1 MNTKRQLSYA
11 HNVKIFDK
19 NNPNIKILNTD
30 ESIISL
36 FKDSSVPIEY
46 EETTENNI
54 VIGFVSK
61 VGEFIGTELFGDITF
76 WGEEYPNY
84 EFKNY
89 CIEIDGQ
96 GNNENKEYLVSRVVC
111 VEFQP
116 KPLIESVPNET
127 TIS

>member
-30 ESIISL
+30 ESIITL

-46 EETTENNI
+46 CENPEKNE

-61 VGEFIGTELFGDITF
+61 VGEFVGTELFGDITF
-76 WGEEYPNY
+76 WGKEYSDY
-84 EFKNY
+84 KFRNY

-96 GNNENKEYLVSRVVC
+96 GNKDNKEYLISRVVC
-111 VEFQP
+111 VEF
-116 KPLIESVPNET
+116 KPEPLSEVVPNE
-127 TIS
+127 I

>member
-1 MNTKRQLSYA
+1 MNTRRKLSYA

-30 ESIISL
+30 ESIIAL
-36 FKDSSVPIEY
+36 FDGGTVPIEY
-46 EETTENNI
+46 CKTPEDNE

-76 WGEEYPNY
+76 WGKEYSNY
-84 EFKNY
+84 EFRNY
-89 CIEIDGQ
+89 CVEIDGQ
-96 GNNENKEYLVSRVVC
+96 GNKDNKEYFVSRIVC

-116 KPLIESVPNET
+116 KPLLESVPNE
-127 TIS
+127 I